1 MKQPVAKITKPF
13 GAEQGGGV
21 ILSLYTEF
29 PEDFSA
35 DTEPL
40 FALVDG
46 LWVPLWCERFD
57 RRGATGA
64 QVTFADL
71 DNAKR
76 LSEFIGRE
84 LFIERDVADD
94 DEFYMEDLIG
104 FAVQVNSGERGE
116 ITDFYDNE
124 ANPLIEITVAD
135 ETFLVPAV
143 EEFFTH
149 IDFESRRVVL
159 TLPEGL
165 LEVQRNKE
173 EQ

>member
-1 MKQPVAKITKPF
+1 
-13 GAEQGGGV
+13 
-21 ILSLYTEF
+21 
-29 PEDFSA
+29 
-35 DTEPL
+35 
-40 FALVDG
+40 
-46 LWVPLWCERFD
+46 
-57 RRGATGA
+57 
-64 QVTFADL
+64 
-71 DNAKR
+71 
-76 LSEFIGRE
+76 
-84 LFIERDVADD
+84 
-94 DEFYMEDLIG
+94 
-104 FAVQVNSGERGE
+104 VNSGERGE